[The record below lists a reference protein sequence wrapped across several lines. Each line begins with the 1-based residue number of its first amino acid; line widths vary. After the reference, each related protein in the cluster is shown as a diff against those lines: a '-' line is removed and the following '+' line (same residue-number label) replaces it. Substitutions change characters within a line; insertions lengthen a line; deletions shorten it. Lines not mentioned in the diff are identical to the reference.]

1 MAQLKQVCTVT
12 NGSQT
17 VKVIGVNVAYRI
29 LANSMF
35 LVSPDLVPYT
45 VAADATF
52 DGTNTVVTLTGA
64 YQGATN
70 AMAQGAFVTDMTY
83 PDNLPLIS
91 QGDVGTAA
99 IWTKAM
105 YTLQS
110 MLSNVSADGLNAFI
124 AQINA
129 TQAAA
134 SASQTAAKTSETNAK
149 TSETNAASSK
159 TAAAASQ
166 TAAKTSE
173 TNSKT
178 SETNSKTS
186 ETNAAASATASAN
199 SATAAAASKTA
210 AATSETNASSSAAAA
225 LASKN
230 AAGTSETNSAAS
242 AAAALASQNA
252 AKTSETNSKTSE
264 TNAKTS
270 ETNAAASKTAAKTS
284 ETNAKTSETNAAASA
299 TSAAADR
306 STVQG
311 ILTTMNALY
320 LGNKATAPTVDNS
333 GNPLVLGAEYFDTTK
348 QLLRV
353 YTSTGWKDYDADAQ
367 TQAVN
372 ATASA
377 SAAAGSASGAAT
389 SAANAHTSELNAA
402 SSAAAALA
410 SQNAAKTSETNSKTS
425 ETNSKTSETNSKTS
439 ENNAKTSETNA
450 AASAA
455 HADAVAATIGNP
467 VSKDGDT
474 VNGDLWVGNA
484 LDVDTNQRTFGANY
498 RIGIARSSATGFS
511 PYMVITNTP
520 LKVAS
525 PPAAQTDVGSINWRW
540 GSTTS
545 DVLAG
550 ATGADIHG
558 YANTD
563 GSMMLALFSRDSSAA
578 IQSRFYLNKGRYLFG
593 SANDDGVS
601 AIQVNPSGATL
612 AQAPVY
618 NAPTMRIIDA
628 GSATSGGLSIEAYQ
642 PLIQFIDRSTSARD
656 GRMLYNDGSWQLSND
671 TTAALGTFGSYMV
684 GIHGDGY
691 MSLGGSLSANAMIYM
706 RGTHVGTGTTN
717 YGAQMNAEFN
727 ETSTGAA
734 YAYSSVPKVKDAA
747 FTLPNLIGF
756 IAQNPTVGASAT
768 VTTYTGVHVSDSSAG
783 ATNIAYRGL
792 MNSGT
797 NKWNLY
803 MSGSALNYLNGRTL
817 YGGTTDDGSSQ
828 VQINN
833 PATGHG
839 LTIRRNAST
848 TQYLA
853 LGSNTGLDTN
863 APADHKIVGYSPASA
878 AKPIYIHATTDEAG
892 TVPTNGTVGINFKV
906 LNTTVVKVFQSGNV
920 SINPAGGAVDDAAN
934 ALQVGGNVKSIGT
947 ITAQPAGSSGA
958 WMWADATKGY
968 FQTYND
974 AMVGS
979 TAGNLLFMANN
990 AEKARITSAG
1000 RMLIGSATDNGT
1012 DTVQSVAPATGYAFA
1027 AQRSGSITSQYIGI
1041 GPAPSASKTANY
1053 IDSYSPASNAKAL
1066 ILNSTTDASNTAPTA
1081 GNVGVYLSIFGTQKL
1096 SVMQS
1101 GNVLVNTGTDNGT
1114 DAFQVSGST
1123 KLGGALAVTGAA
1135 SFSSTVTSP
1144 TPALYDN
1151 STNSATTAFVLA
1163 NAIPQR
1169 APLGGS
1175 VDLNTITSTGT
1186 YHQPTNANASSG
1198 TNYPAASA
1206 GMLEVYSSSSMTYQR
1221 YTVYNT
1227 GVVYTRAIYNG
1238 TPSAWRMSIDSVG
1251 GGTISSTLGVTG
1263 LLTASGGISVT
1274 GASSF
1279 SVRPTFNGATPWDSG
1294 NLNFA
1299 TPPAIGLTT
1308 PAAAK
1313 FTSLSTTAGMAAAG
1327 TIQCGP
1333 GVGAATSYITPAAIF
1348 ATKTGN
1354 TSGTDFYTEMWNDGT
1369 TGGIWINSGSGYSK
1383 GLITATPGQ
1392 IAAGTAQVL
1401 GRTATTLVAHWS
1413 GNTAAVGSATAIK
1426 CSAAWLSTGRV
1437 RVYLTEGFAFATH
1450 SLIVSGNAV
1459 SNGTNWCVASL
1470 LANDGGG
1477 GWVDIGLMQ
1486 TGNGAGA
1493 SVDGQIQ
1500 LTVLRVN

>member
-1 MAQLKQVCTVT
+1 MAQLKQTVTVT

-17 VKVIGVNVAYRI
+17 VTVIGNNVAYRI
-29 LANSMF
+29 KKNHIFMIT
-35 LVSPDLVPYT
+35 PDLVPY
-45 VAADATF
+45 VIAADATF
-52 DGTNTVVTLTGA
+52 DGANTVVLLTGA
-64 YQGATN
+64 YQGATSAAATGN
-70 AMAQGAFVTDMTY
+70 FVTDFTM
-83 PDNLPLIS
+83 PDMLPLIS

-99 IWTKAM
+99 IWTNTM
-105 YTLQS
+105 YKIQDLMAQ
-110 MLSNVSADGLNAFI
+110 VSPSGLVDAVNEIRADL
-124 AQINA
+124 
-129 TQAAA
+129 AAA
-134 SASQTAAKTSETNAK
+134 QASQSAAL
-149 TSETNAASSK
+149 
-159 TAAAASQ
+159 ASQ

-178 SETNSKTS
+178 SETN
-186 ETNAAASATASAN
+186 AAS
-199 SATAAAASKTA
+199 SKTA
-210 AATSETNASSSAAAA
+210 AATSATNAKTSETN
-225 LASKN
+225 SKTSETN
-230 AAGTSETNSAAS
+230 SKTSETNSAAS

-252 AKTSETNSKTSE
+252 AKTSETNSAASAAAAATSKTNAGTSETNAAASAAAALASQNAAKTSE
-264 TNAKTS
+264 TNSKTSETNSKTS
-270 ETNAAASKTAAKTS
+270 ETNAAASKTAAAGSAT
-284 ETNAKTSETNAAASA
+284 AAAGSA
-299 TSAAADR
+299 SSAAADR
-306 STVQG
+306 ATVQG

-333 GNPLVLGAEYFDTTK
+333 GNPLVQGAEYFDTTK

-817 YGGTTDDGSSQ
+817 YATTTDDGSSQ

-839 LTIRRNAST
+839 LTIRRSTST

-863 APADHKIVGYSPASA
+863 APNDHKIVGYSPATA

-892 TVPTNGTVGINFKV
+892 TTPTSGTVGINFKV

-1000 RMLIGSATDNGT
+1000 NLLVGTTTDNGT
-1012 DTVQSVAPATGYAFA
+1012 D
-1027 AQRSGSITSQYIGI
+1027 R
-1041 GPAPSASKTANY
+1041 
-1053 IDSYSPASNAKAL
+1053 L
-1066 ILNSTTDASNTAPTA
+1066 
-1081 GNVGVYLSIFGTQKL
+1081 
-1096 SVMQS
+1096 
-1101 GNVLVNTGTDNGT
+1101 
-1114 DAFQVSGST
+1114 QVSGST
-1123 KLGGALAVTGAA
+1123 KFGGQTVTGYANPISYLNDTSGTGFA
-1135 SFSSTVTSP
+1135 DVRFQSNGVTRWSLQKSTANNFNISRFDSAGTFIDNPLSFAVATGVGTFTQTPVHP
-1144 TPALYDN
+1144 TAALYDN

-1198 TNYPAASA
+1198 TNYPVASG

-1238 TPSAWRMSIDSVG
+1238 TPSAWRQAIDSVG
-1251 GGTISSTLGVTG
+1251 GGAIAGASSFGSTLGVTG

-1274 GASSF
+1274 GTSTF
-1279 SVRPTFNGATPWDSG
+1279 SARPTFNGATPWDSS

-1299 TPPAIGLTT
+1299 TPPAIGATTPSTGKFTTLTT
-1308 PAAAK
+1308 TGGINSA
-1313 FTSLSTTAGMAAAG
+1313 STVTV
-1327 TIQCGP
+1327 GP
-1333 GVGAATSYITPAAIF
+1333 GAGQATSFITPSAIF

-1354 TSGTDFYTEMWNDGT
+1354 TTTNDTYTEMWNDGT
-1369 TGGIWINSGSGYSK
+1369 TGGVWMVMGSSGRSK
-1383 GLITATPGQ
+1383 GLITAT
-1392 IAAGTAQVL
+1392 AAQMDSGIPKILNRNAAV
-1401 GRTATTLVAHWS
+1401 VSAHWS
-1413 GNTAAVGSATAIK
+1413 GNSSTPNSPQAAYNCSAT
-1426 CSAAWLSTGRV
+1426 WLSTGRL
-1437 RVYLTEGFAFATH
+1437 RIWLSEPFAFATH
-1450 SLIVSGNAV
+1450 SIIVTGSSI
-1459 SNGTNWCVASL
+1459 SNGTNWLVCTMIGNAG
-1470 LANDGGG
+1470 DGTYIDIGFTITGGG
-1477 GWVDIGLMQ
+1477 GGVMGEGQMQ
-1486 TGNGAGA
+1486 C
-1493 SVDGQIQ
+1493 
-1500 LTVLRVN
+1500 TVLKVN